1 MTLTYDFNCWLSKIV
16 QSAYYVAYQNL
27 TGLGRIIPECGLSGC
42 IQGGQEN

>member
-27 TGLGRIIPECGLSGC
+27 TGRIIPECGLSGC